1 MGVPSLNCIQMEK
14 HINITDLTGS
24 FTLHNGVQMPY
35 IGLGTYQSD
44 NDQEVV
50 NAVKSA
56 LEIGYRHIDTA
67 AIYKN
72 EEGVGKGIGESGI
85 DRKEIFLVSKVW
97 NEDQGYDD
105 TLRAFDASLKRLGV
119 DYLDLYLI
127 HWPVSGKYK
136 ETWRALEYLYAQK
149 KIKAIGVSNF
159 LKHHLEDIL
168 QDCKVVPMVNQMEFH
183 PHLVQQD
190 LIDFCA
196 AKGIQYESWS
206 PFMQGKVFELDI
218 YADLAKKYN
227 KSVAQIILR
236 YNLQKGI
243 VAIPKSVHAKRIAA
257 NAEIFDF
264 ELSSEDISFLDGLE
278 TGERIGPDPDNF
290 NF

>member
-14 HINITDLTGS
+14 YINITDLTGS

-35 IGLGTYQSD
+35 LGLGTYQSD

-72 EEGVGKGIGESGI
+72 EEGVGKGIRESGI

-97 NEDQGYDD
+97 NEDQGYDE
-105 TLRAFDASLKRLGV
+105 TLKAFDASLKRLGV

-136 ETWRALEYLYAQK
+136 ETWRALEYLYTQK

-206 PFMQGKVFELDI
+206 PFMQGKVFEMDI
-218 YADLAKKYN
+218 CADLAKKYN

-236 YNLQKGI
+236 YNLKKGI

>member
-1 MGVPSLNCIQMEK
+1 
-14 HINITDLTGS
+14 
-24 FTLHNGVQMPY
+24 
-35 IGLGTYQSD
+35 
-44 NDQEVV
+44 
-50 NAVKSA
+50 
-56 LEIGYRHIDTA
+56 RHIDTA

-72 EEGVGKGIGESGI
+72 EEGVGKGIRESGI

-97 NEDQGYDD
+97 NEDQGYDE
-105 TLRAFDASLKRLGV
+105 TLKAFDASLKRLGV

-196 AKGIQYESWS
+196 DKGIQYESWS

-218 YADLAKKYN
+218 CADLAKKYN

-264 ELSSEDISFLDGLE
+264 ALSSEDISFLDGLE

>member
-1 MGVPSLNCIQMEK
+1 MEK

>member
-35 IGLGTYQSD
+35 LGLGTYQSD

-50 NAVKSA
+50 NAVKNA

-72 EEGVGKGIGESGI
+72 EEGVGKGIRESGI

-97 NEDQGYDD
+97 NEDQGYDE

-218 YADLAKKYN
+218 CADLAKKYN

-264 ELSSEDISFLDGLE
+264 ELSSEDIFFLDGLE